1 MQQEKCW
8 KMFPIPFKRNGHK
21 TTLNNVFS
29 KLLKVSLFWKLHK
42 KSKMVTTCSFKRLEC
57 WWAHHL
63 SVMSCHFVEEL
74 QRIWASLTSPKGL
87 LCKEEL
93 PWKSQNRISIP
104 FKAMLYK
111 VMQRESLVARTYK
124 YIDLN
129 SVYLNQFLLR
139 NNKYT
144 QNYVCPKTIENV
156 LFLYIF
162 FYKLYFLSKMFNR
175 SSSQSNEF
183 QSSSRLSPKLS
194 LTKA

>member
-1 MQQEKCW
+1 
-8 KMFPIPFKRNGHK
+8 
-21 TTLNNVFS
+21 
-29 KLLKVSLFWKLHK
+29 
-42 KSKMVTTCSFKRLEC
+42 
-57 WWAHHL
+57 
-63 SVMSCHFVEEL
+63 
-74 QRIWASLTSPKGL
+74 
-87 LCKEEL
+87 
-93 PWKSQNRISIP
+93 
-104 FKAMLYK
+104 
-111 VMQRESLVARTYK
+111 MQRESLVARTYK